1 MALSIEDP
9 DTQQLARRL
18 AAATGES
25 LTDAVRR
32 AVAERLARVERAAG
46 QAEEDLVARL
56 DAIARHCAALPVLR
70 RRSEEEILGYDER
83 ETGEP
88 LLFKGDDF
96 SRTDIPAA

>member
-46 QAEEDLVARL
+46 HAEADLVARL

-70 RRSEEEILGYDER
+70 RRSGEEILGYDER
-83 ETGEP
+83 GLP
-88 LLFKGDDF
+88 G
-96 SRTDIPAA
+96 RW